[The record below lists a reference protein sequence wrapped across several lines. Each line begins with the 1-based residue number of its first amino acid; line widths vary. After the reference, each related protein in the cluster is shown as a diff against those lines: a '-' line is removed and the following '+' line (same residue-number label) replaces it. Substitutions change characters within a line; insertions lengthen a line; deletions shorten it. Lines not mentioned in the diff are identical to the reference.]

1 MDLSVSLAARD
12 SSQGLS
18 PGFGLN
24 GLPRPA
30 PPKATKKP
38 KKAVLFFEVEILDAK
53 TREKLCFL
61 DKVGPAMAPASWAR
75 GCWAWDPS
83 FPELLAP
90 REMHM
95 PLHLCPDTHPLP
107 FRVCRTGVSLCL
119 GLPLPPGPWGQ
130 SALFPRCGLELMV
143 HEEAVQLQW
152 TLQGSGAWEGG
163 GVLRPAP
170 F

>member
-12 SSQGLS
+12 SSQGLG
-18 PGFGLN
+18 PVFGLN

-61 DKVGPAMAPASWAR
+61 DKVGPAVVPASWAR

-90 REMHM
+90 GEMDM
-95 PLHLCPDTHPLP
+95 PLHLCPDTHPCP
-107 FRVCRTGVSLCL
+107 SGCAGRVCPCAWACPCRLA
-119 GLPLPPGPWGQ
+119 PWGRAPC
-130 SALFPRCGLELMV
+130 SLGVVWSWP
-143 HEEAVQLQW
+143 H
-152 TLQGSGAWEGG
+152 GA
-163 GVLRPAP
+163 
-170 F
+170 